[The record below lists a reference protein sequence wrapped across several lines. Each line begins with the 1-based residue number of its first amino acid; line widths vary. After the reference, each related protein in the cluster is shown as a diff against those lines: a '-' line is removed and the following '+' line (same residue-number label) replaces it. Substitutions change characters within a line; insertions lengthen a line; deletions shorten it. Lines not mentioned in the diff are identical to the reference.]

1 MMMLAMAM
9 LLLVASC
16 SSRKKLVSPPIAT
29 PDFEW
34 MTAKMTM
41 DITAPGMEMNDVS
54 GVLRMRRDSVIWI
67 SASAFMGVENVRLLI
82 TQDSVVFLNRVDQNY
97 FIEPLEKVAARYQWP
112 ATLHE
117 TQDLLLGEQPEL
129 RLGHFSTKIKYSDI
143 RWNEPTTFPIKINKN
158 YERIKP

>member
-1 MMMLAMAM
+1 MAM

-16 SSRKKLVSPPIAT
+16 SSRKKLVSPPSAT
-29 PDFEW
+29 TDFEW

-41 DITAPGMEMNDVS
+41 DINAPGGELKDVS

-67 SASAFMGVENVRLLI
+67 SASAFMGVESLRALI
-82 TQDSVVFLNRVDQNY
+82 TQDTVVLVNKVDKNF
-97 FIEPLEKVAARYQWP
+97 FIEPLDSVAARYQWP

-117 TQDLLLGEQPEL
+117 TQDMLLGDQAEL
-129 RLGHFSTKIKYSDI
+129 RFGPYTAKIKYSDI
-143 RWNEPTTFPIKINKN
+143 HWNEPTKFPIKINKN